1 MLQIVG
7 ALILLIAGFAIL
19 RLLFRALI
27 STASALAGLILLCL
41 FGPALLAGY
50 ITERITRLFHIR
62 WLAGVFLTI
71 AGMIISFMWGLD
83 GKHIALEAHTFDSVK
98 FILTT
103 ALAGGLLAVP
113 LQIKN
118 IQQNGITPEDISK
131 EINGYYCCFYTAF
144 FLMACSACAPLI
156 ALQYDISPSLMW
168 WGGLLYWLAALVTL
182 LWAAS
187 QIQALKKLTCAI
199 SQTLEEQPVLN
210 SKSWLTS
217 LQNDYSLPDSLTER
231 IWLTLISQ
239 RISRGELREFEL
251 ADGNWLLNNAWYER
265 NMAGFNEQLKEN
277 LSFTPDELK
286 TLFRNRLNLSP
297 EANDDFLDRCL
308 DGGDWYPFS
317 EGRRFVSF
325 HHVDELRICASC
337 GLTEVHHAPENH
349 KPDPEWYCSS
359 LCRET
364 ETLCQEIYERP
375 YNSFISDATANGL
388 ILMKLPETWS
398 TNEKMFAS
406 GGQGH
411 GFAAERGNHIVDRV
425 RLKNARFL
433 GDNNARNGADRLVSG
448 TEIQTKYCSTAARSV
463 GAAFDG
469 QNGQYRYMGN
479 HGPMQLEV
487 PRDQYAGAVETMK
500 NKIREGKVTGQH
512 VPEIILLN
520 SHDGTS
526 SYQMLPGYFRAI
538 CTNGLV
544 CGQSLGEV
552 RVPHRGN
559 VVDRV
564 IEGAYEVVGVFDRI
578 EEKRDAMQS
587 LVLPPPAR
595 QALAQAALTYRYGDE
610 HQPVTTADI
619 LTPRRR
625 EDYGKDLWSAYQTI
639 QENMLKGGISGRSAK
654 GKRIHTR
661 AIHSIDTDIK
671 LNRALWVMAETLLE
685 SLR

>member
-425 RLKNARFL
+425 RLKNARIL

-479 HGPMQLEV
+479 NGPMQLEV
-487 PRDQYAGAVETMK
+487 PRDQYAGAVETMR
-500 NKIREGKVTGQH
+500 NKIREGKVEGEMTPGERSLIQRALKTLDRHLHEPGVAFTSTRAAREWLILNMAGLEREEFRVLYLNNQNQLIAGETLFTGTINRTEVH
-512 VPEIILLN
+512 PREVIK
-520 SHDGTS
+520 
-526 SYQMLPGYFRAI
+526 RALYHNAAAVVLAHNHPSGEVTPSKADRLI
-538 CTNGLV
+538 TERLVQALGLV
-544 CGQSLGEV
+544 DI
-552 RVPHRGN
+552 RVPDHLIVGGN
-559 VVDRV
+559 Q
-564 IEGAYEVVGVFDRI
+564 VFSF
-578 EEKRDAMQS
+578 A
-587 LVLPPPAR
+587 
-595 QALAQAALTYRYGDE
+595 E
-610 HQPVTTADI
+610 H
-619 LTPRRR
+619 
-625 EDYGKDLWSAYQTI
+625 G
-639 QENMLKGGISGRSAK
+639 
-654 GKRIHTR
+654 
-661 AIHSIDTDIK
+661 
-671 LNRALWVMAETLLE
+671 LL
-685 SLR
+685 